1 MKTRNKIAAAF
12 FLLLITVGV
21 MLLPVWMA
29 RPLFDKQEEVYWTL
43 EHRDTADI
51 TRQEVAQLYCQNQ
64 YAYLFYPAKWG
75 QTTGESPEIRQESR
89 ELLQE
94 IFGKEADVNT
104 FFQQIAEKGGMHLDE
119 NSMLLSYHN
128 TPLVVQIIS
137 VSFTY
142 TYKEQSTIINLL
154 YEQKTGTLLQFS
166 FESVGGTQTDAI
178 DVSAVEQMMKQYV
191 REELKLRDDQFSVQG
206 WDQNEE
212 YQYVS
217 MTYLIGG
224 EEEKD

>member
-1 MKTRNKIAAAF
+1 MKIRNRMAVAF
-12 FLLLITVGV
+12 FLLLITVGAI
-21 MLLPVWMA
+21 LLPVWMI
-29 RPLFDKQEEVYWTL
+29 RPLFDKGEEVYWTL

-51 TRQEVAQLYCQNQ
+51 TRQEVAQLYCENQ

-75 QTTGESPEIRQESR
+75 QTTGESPEVRQESR
-89 ELLQE
+89 KLLQE

>member
-75 QTTGESPEIRQESR
+75 QTTGQSPEIRQESR

-166 FESVGGTQTDAI
+166 FESVGGTQNDAI
-178 DVSAVEQMMKQYV
+178 EMSAVEQMMKQYV